1 MNTNRY
7 GRIVELEDRLEE
19 LAEYIRLWDADGY
32 PEEDEG
38 LSLAAWELLEREVEL
53 IHLELD
59 GLGA

>member
-1 MNTNRY
+1 MNFNKY

-19 LAEYIRLWDADGY
+19 LAEYIKFWDVDGY
-32 PEEDEG
+32 PEEGEG
-38 LSLAAWELLEREVEL
+38 LSLAAWALLEREVEL